1 LGRQVVGIF
10 AKKKKEKYQIY
21 KQGEL
26 ARQVLHVRKERITRS
41 NARKQNLDMP
51 PNSAPKRA

>member
-1 LGRQVVGIF
+1 LSGYLRR
-10 AKKKKEKYQIY
+10 KKEKYPMY

>member
-1 LGRQVVGIF
+1 MH
-10 AKKKKEKYQIY
+10 